1 MQQLEI
7 LCYGLILLFGIAV
20 SVRFSGAEQSRKN
33 ILGTIGIFVFTLFAQ
48 IICRQLVGL
57 ENTKELYPLIVHL
70 PLIIFLVVFL
80 KRTWLVAVSSVF
92 FRLFV
97 LPDSEVVCFNRGS
110 NLSDK
115 KRFLH
120 HLYTHNGSYLF
131 LFEKICCY
139 TGRQDDEPVEEIL
152 FAVWSRPVFYY
163 IFDYVSTIYTDWLYS
178 GSK

>member
-1 MQQLEI
+1 MPSAGRAGKYQRAI
-7 LCYGLILLFGIAV
+7 SSHRSFTADHLFGRIPKTHMAG
-20 SVRFSGAEQSRKN
+20 SG
-33 ILGTIGIFVFTLFAQ
+33 I
-48 IICRQLVGL
+48 
-57 ENTKELYPLIVHL
+57 
-70 PLIIFLVVFL
+70 
-80 KRTWLVAVSSVF
+80 KRI

-97 LPDSEVVCFNRGS
+97 PPDSEVVCFNRGS

-152 FAVWSRPVFYY
+152 FAVWSRPVFFI
-163 IFDYVSTIYTDWLYS
+163 IFSIMSPLSIPIGCIADQ
-178 GSK
+178 K